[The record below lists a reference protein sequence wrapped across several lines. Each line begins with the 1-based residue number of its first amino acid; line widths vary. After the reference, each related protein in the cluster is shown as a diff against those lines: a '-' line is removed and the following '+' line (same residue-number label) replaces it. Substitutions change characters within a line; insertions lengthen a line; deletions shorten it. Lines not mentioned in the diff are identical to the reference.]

1 MGAGIICICN
11 DCVYVML
18 HILLTKL
25 YKPFPRIIYLC
36 GITILF
42 SLFSSFFLPKE
53 ATLNPSISREDVII
67 FPIL

>member
-11 DCVYVML
+11 DCVYVIY
-18 HILLTKL
+18 ILLTKL

-42 SLFSSFFLPKE
+42 SSFFLPKA
-53 ATLNPSISREDVII
+53 ATLNPRISREDVII